1 MEQLGGGS
9 GYCISAET
17 AGIRCTTHGPQY
29 LLVLMLEYCASLLTH
44 CHGSVSHEL
53 HS

>member
-1 MEQLGGGS
+1 VQLAGGS

-17 AGIRCTTHGPQY
+17 AGIRSTKSGHPNF
-29 LLVLMLEYCASLLTH
+29 LVIFFEYCASVVTL

-53 HS
+53 HC